1 MPLSGALFSI
11 HEVIK
16 NSKKLEKS
24 ECKKELPI
32 KHAQYQLSN
41 HVSNICWPEYKN
53 LKSRK
58 GIV

>member
-16 NSKKLEKS
+16 HSKKLEKS

-32 KHAQYQLSN
+32 KHAQYRYQTMCQIFVGQN
-41 HVSNICWPEYKN
+41 TKI
-53 LKSRK
+53 
-58 GIV
+58 